1 MVTGTD
7 IWIHR
12 GDGSREKANAV
23 EIDDQ
28 CRLVVIKENGQREA
42 LLSGEV
48 SIRYR
53 EQEKE

>member
-1 MVTGTD
+1 M
-7 IWIHR
+7 
-12 GDGSREKANAV
+12 
-23 EIDDQ
+23 DDQ